1 MKKICLIIVAFFLSL
16 LPNKQNT
23 IINAPVS
30 INSPSNTP
38 TLIGI
43 PKKHLIKTVFVP
55 QAPEKNWDEPW
66 QNACEEAALLT
77 VDYYYQNKSPDI
89 ETIKSDLQN
98 LIKTPN
104 DIGVSEM
111 STYLTQYK
119 PLIIGN
125 PTIDGIKEYIA
136 KDVPIIVPTNGKILY
151 KENKFFNNQGPEYH
165 NIVILG
171 YDDNK
176 QKFTV
181 HDVGTQHGAYFKYSY
196 KLLMESIMDKSST
209 TKQILI
215 LLK

>member
-1 MKKICLIIVAFFLSL
+1 MSL
-16 LPNKQNT
+16 FPNKQNIVT
-23 IINAPVS
+23 KNPILTNQSTSEPTS
-30 INSPSNTP
+30 IS
-38 TLIGI
+38 L
-43 PKKHLIKTVFVP
+43 PKKHLINTAFVP

-77 VDYYYQNKSPDI
+77 IDYYYQNKSPDI
-89 ETIKSDLQN
+89 QTIKTDLQS
-98 LIKTPN
+98 LIKTSN

-111 STYLTQYK
+111 SNYLPQYK
-119 PLIIGN
+119 PIIINN
-125 PTIDGIKEYIA
+125 PTIDNLKEYLA
-136 KDVPIIVPTNGKILY
+136 KNIPIIVPTNGKILF

-165 NIVILG
+165 NIVLLG

>member
-1 MKKICLIIVAFFLSL
+1 MKKICLIIIAFFLSL
-16 LPNKQNT
+16 FPNKQPKIQIVSQQIDNILET
-23 IINAPVS
+23 I
-30 INSPSNTP
+30 TP
-38 TLIGI
+38 TGI
-43 PKKHLIKTVFVP
+43 LDKHLINATFVP

-77 VDYYYQNKSPDI
+77 VDYYYQNKSPNI
-89 ETIKSDLQN
+89 QTIKADLQN

-111 STYLTQYK
+111 SNYLPQYK
-119 PLIIGN
+119 SIIISN
-125 PTIDGIKEYIA
+125 PTINEMKEYLA
-136 KDVPIIVPTNGKILY
+136 KDIPIIVPTNGKILY